1 MLRSFDSVA
10 FVRSVGEALVAAFEA
25 GGLATT
31 PGLTGSSRE
40 VPVRQQ
46 LSQLLPHGMGVGSGC
61 VIDSFGNASRQMDVI
76 LYENEICPAFMLNR
90 DPASTY
96 YPCEGVIAVGEV
108 KSTLASAELE
118 DVFAKIESVKRL
130 RRFTRESSA
139 PGWKY
144 VAFRKFGSIMSAAT
158 SADDGYDQESKS
170 SDQIFGFAL
179 AGRVALSV
187 ETLSTKF
194 VDLAAATTYPLSPNL
209 LVGLDGCVLCPL
221 SLPPDMAN
229 PVVEVSA
236 QDANHIY
243 CVKHPDKSFSFLL
256 GQLQRMYT
264 MGRTVDAIAF
274 DKYFGEEAVTTLP
287 NNGTLRALPD

>member
-1 MLRSFDSVA
+1 MEQPICGTFSRCGSCSITVLSENGTGWLHHRHWKKARGRRLLMLRSFDSVA
-10 FVRSVGEALVAAFEA
+10 FVKSVGEALVAAFEA

-40 VPVRQQ
+40 APVRQQ
-46 LSQLLPHGMGVGSGC
+46 LGQLLPHGMGVGSGC

-76 LYENEICPAFMLNR
+76 LYENEICPAFVLNQ

-139 PGWKY
+139 RGWKY

-179 AGRVALSV
+179 AGRVVLSCGDPF
-187 ETLSTKF
+187 E
-194 VDLAAATTYPLSPNL
+194 
-209 LVGLDGCVLCPL
+209 
-221 SLPPDMAN
+221 
-229 PVVEVSA
+229 
-236 QDANHIY
+236 QI
-243 CVKHPDKSFSFLL
+243 
-256 GQLQRMYT
+256 R
-264 MGRTVDAIAF
+264 
-274 DKYFGEEAVTTLP
+274 
-287 NNGTLRALPD
+287 